1 MPACKGA
8 ETHSIRFCSPVVP
21 TTEGMASSFS
31 FLLLKSVELV
41 EALHNYDTTPSSSL
55 RTEDIV
61 NL

>member
-1 MPACKGA
+1 
-8 ETHSIRFCSPVVP
+8 VVP

-31 FLLLKSVELV
+31 FLLLKPVELV